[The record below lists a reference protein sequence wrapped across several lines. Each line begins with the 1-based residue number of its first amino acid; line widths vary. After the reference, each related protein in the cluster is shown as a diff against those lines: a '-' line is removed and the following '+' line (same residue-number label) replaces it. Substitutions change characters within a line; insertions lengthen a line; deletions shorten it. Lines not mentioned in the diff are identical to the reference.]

1 MTPPAIH
8 PHLLRLSA
16 LIDLEQRARA
26 ATPSELPYLMVNDTL
41 AVVPCQQAAFWRRGR
56 VAAISGV
63 ASGDE
68 GGPYHRWLARTL
80 SAAAQFREPDEVD
93 ADGLGL
99 DAANRANGSLPPH
112 SGCHWSIGVASCA
125 GGAVR
130 PAGPLVRG
138 RVATACRG
146 RWHLCAMPDAR
157 RPTAAALVLI
167 PVRASMLA
175 PAEIVAAEPL
185 AVRAPFDGVVDAI
198 RIAAPI

>member
-68 GGPYHRWLARTL
+68 AGPYHRWLARTL

-99 DAANRANGSLPPH
+99 DAAESGQWFPPAAF
-112 SGCHWSIGVASCA
+112 WL
-125 GGAVR
+125 
-130 PAGPLVRG
+130 PLVDRRG
-138 RVATACRG
+138 ELRGGCCSAGRTLGTRPSRNCLPRSVAPMRYA
-146 RWHLCAMPDAR
+146 
-157 RPTAAALVLI
+157 
-167 PVRASMLA
+167 
-175 PAEIVAAEPL
+175 
-185 AVRAPFDGVVDAI
+185 
-198 RIAAPI
+198 